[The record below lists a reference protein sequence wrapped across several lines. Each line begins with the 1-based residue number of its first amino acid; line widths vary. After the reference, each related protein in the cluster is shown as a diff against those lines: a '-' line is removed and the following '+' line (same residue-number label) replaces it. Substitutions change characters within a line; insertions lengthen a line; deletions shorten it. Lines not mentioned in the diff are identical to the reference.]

1 MSNAIDF
8 EIFKKGFRSLRRQG
22 IKTYLTTLGVVIG
35 IAAIVAL
42 LLIGQGLNQ
51 SVQEQFEQMGSNT
64 LIVLPGSSMVTSVF
78 AKFDADDPGRIESI
92 NGVESVNPV
101 YFESVEANV
110 RDEKRNIVIMG
121 IDPENQEG
129 LASMG
134 MLTLAEGR
142 QLSNSDKFSVI
153 VGSSLAEDGFDK
165 ELQLKQK
172 IMVDG
177 KGLRI
182 VGITK
187 ASGSSY
193 GAMFDSAVIMSLDG
207 LEELTGEELSPF
219 RIPVKTFTKE
229 DVPEVKEKITR
240 ILTKAHGEEDFQIM
254 TSSQMQESANTILG
268 LINAV
273 LIGIA
278 AISLLVGAIGIMNTM
293 FMSVLER
300 TKEIGIMKS
309 IGATNKMIRNIF
321 LIESGFIGMAGGI
334 IGLIIGFIIAVIVSV
349 IASSSGFAMN
359 ITPDPM
365 IFVGSVAFA
374 MIVGMVSGYIPAK
387 NASKMDPV
395 DALSRE

>member
-1 MSNAIDF
+1 MNNAIDF

-64 LIVLPGSSMVTSVF
+64 IIVLPGSSMMTSTF
-78 AKFDADDPGRIESI
+78 AKFEADDPKRIKSI
-92 NGVESVNPV
+92 QGVESVNPI
-101 YFESVEANV
+101 YFEAVIATV
-110 RDEKRNIVIMG
+110 GDEKRNIVIMG
-121 IDPENQEG
+121 IDPEDQEG
-129 LASMG
+129 LSGMG
-134 MLTLAEGR
+134 MLTLADGR

-153 VGSSLAEDGFDK
+153 IGSSLAEDGFDK
-165 ELQLKQK
+165 ELQLKQR

-182 VGITK
+182 VGITQ
-187 ASGSSY
+187 ATGSSF
-193 GAMFDSAVIMSLDG
+193 GSMFDSAVIMSIDG
-207 LEELTGEELSPF
+207 LEELTGEKLSPF

-240 ILTKAHGEEDFQIM
+240 VLKKAHGEEDFQII
-254 TSSQMQESANTILG
+254 TSSQMQGSANTILG

-273 LIGIA
+273 LLGIA

-300 TKEIGIMKS
+300 TKEIGVMKS
-309 IGATNKMIRNIF
+309 IGATNKMVRNIF
-321 LIESGFIGMAGGI
+321 LVESGVIGMGGGI
-334 IGLIIGFIIAVIVSV
+334 IGLIVGFIIAVIVSLV
-349 IASSSGFAMN
+349 ASSSGFTMT
-359 ITPDPM
+359 ITPDPN
-365 IFVGSVAFA
+365 IFIGSIAFA
-374 MIVGMVSGYIPAK
+374 MIIGMIAGYIPAK
-387 NASKMDPV
+387 NAAEMDPV

>member
-51 SVQEQFEQMGSNT
+51 SVQDQFEQMGSNT
-64 LIVLPGSSMVTSVF
+64 LIVLPGSSMVQSVF
-78 AKFDADDPGRIESI
+78 AGLEADDPRRIESI
-92 NGVESVNPV
+92 QGVESVNPV
-101 YFESVEANV
+101 YFEAVEAYV

-121 IDPENQEG
+121 VEPEDQEG
-129 LASMG
+129 LSGMG

-153 VGSSLAEDGFDK
+153 VGSSLAEEGFDK

-172 IMVDG
+172 IIVNG
-177 KGLRI
+177 KALRI

-187 ASGSSY
+187 ATGSSF
-193 GAMFDSAVIMSLDG
+193 GSMFDSAVIMSKDG
-207 LEELTGEELSPF
+207 LEELTGKELVPF

-240 ILTKAHGEEDFQIM
+240 VLEKAHGEEDFQIM
-254 TSSQMQESANTILG
+254 TSSQMQGSADAILG

-309 IGATNKMIRNIF
+309 VGATNKMVRNIF
-321 LIESGFIGMAGGI
+321 LVESGVIGMGGGI
-334 IGLIIGFIIAVIVSV
+334 IGLIVGFVIAVIVSV
-349 IASSSGFAMN
+349 IATMSGFAMS
-359 ITPDPM
+359 ISPDPM
-365 IFVGSVAFA
+365 IFVGSIAFA
-374 MIVGMVSGYIPAK
+374 MIVGMVAGYIPAK
-387 NASKMDPV
+387 NAAEMDPV